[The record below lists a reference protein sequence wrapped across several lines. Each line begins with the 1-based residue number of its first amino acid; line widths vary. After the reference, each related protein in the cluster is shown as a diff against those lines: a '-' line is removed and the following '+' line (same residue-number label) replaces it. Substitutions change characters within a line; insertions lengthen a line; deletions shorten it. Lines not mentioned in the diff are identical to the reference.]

1 MTTEILK
8 NEMMSEEQLEQVAGG
23 TCQETD
29 EIIEAIGEVRF
40 IGSAPHK
47 LERGGVEAH
56 LSIVYGIV
64 AETHNGFLFFSDGA
78 PNTYER
84 VFTNV

>member
-8 NEMMSEEQLEQVAGG
+8 NEILSEEQLEQVAGD

-40 IGSAPHK
+40 LGSAP
-47 LERGGVEAH
+47 
-56 LSIVYGIV
+56 
-64 AETHNGFLFFSDGA
+64 T
-78 PNTYER
+78 
-84 VFTNV
+84 